1 MKRNYKWVLYMAVL
15 IAAVLTIAVT
25 VLGVLAIPI
34 IMSLMYSWYW
44 MFLYVGY
51 LLVILYVALYFI
63 RYDSGHEGG
72 MHK

>member
-1 MKRNYKWVLYMAVL
+1 MKRNYRWVLNMAILV
-15 IAAVLTIAVT
+15 AAVLTIAIT
-25 VLGVLAIPI
+25 VLGVLSIPI

-63 RYDSGHEGG
+63 RYDTYREGG
-72 MHK
+72 THK

>member
-72 MHK
+72 THK